1 MGATDQTAPMP
12 RLVLLDG
19 KNLRGHA
26 GIQGDRLPSKD
37 DAGAMLIFGAV
48 VFASSAAGRSP
59 TTQ

>member
-1 MGATDQTAPMP
+1 MP